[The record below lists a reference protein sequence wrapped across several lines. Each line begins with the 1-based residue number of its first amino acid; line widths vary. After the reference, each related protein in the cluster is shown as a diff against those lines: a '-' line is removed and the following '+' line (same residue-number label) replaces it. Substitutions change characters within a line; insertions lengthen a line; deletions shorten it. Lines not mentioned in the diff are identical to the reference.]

1 MELYIKD
8 NAGETRL
15 EAENDS
21 PEEYNSLEVDIGDV
35 VEAVVMI
42 RYYSNDGMIILT
54 LIAVIHYC
62 QWSTRESCRKQAMQ
76 IIIREERE
84 SSLKERNTE
93 LDQPRTTFGGIR

>member
-8 NAGETRL
+8 NAGETIL

-84 SSLKERNTE
+84 SSLKERYTNLARSTS
-93 LDQPRTTFGGIR
+93 GGIR

>member
-1 MELYIKD
+1 M
-8 NAGETRL
+8 

-84 SSLKERNTE
+84 SSLKERYTNLARSTS
-93 LDQPRTTFGGIR
+93 GGIR